1 MPQISEMKNGEML
14 QMLYSMC
21 SSLLQATAEFDPECD
36 ETDIAKGVCLQLLLE
51 DMKITIETGPEI
63 RAEID
68 ETKASEQASH

>member
-14 QMLYSMC
+14 QMLYAMC
-21 SSLLQATAEFDPECD
+21 SSLLQATAEFDCECD